1 MTFISEGKY
10 SLLGL
15 EEDALIQIISFLE
28 PPDILRL
35 AQVCHYSL
43 IDINYSYDVTLTDMP
58 TFPRNYGPPHRLG
71 QCMQILCN
79 KQRLSIP
86 Q

>member
-1 MTFISEGKY
+1 MTFISEAKY

-35 AQVCHYSL
+35 AQVRHHSS
-43 IDINYSYDVTLTDMP
+43 IDFIHSQHVM
-58 TFPRNYGPPHRLG
+58 
-71 QCMQILCN
+71 
-79 KQRLSIP
+79 
-86 Q
+86 